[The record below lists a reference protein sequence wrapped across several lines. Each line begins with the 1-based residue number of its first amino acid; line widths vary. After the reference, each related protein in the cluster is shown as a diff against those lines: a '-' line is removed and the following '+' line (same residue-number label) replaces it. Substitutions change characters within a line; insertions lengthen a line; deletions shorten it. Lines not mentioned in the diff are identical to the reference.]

1 MHLGPNLSSSAHDRG
16 CVVNGPWQW
25 CYGSNMSYYYY
36 TYTVQ
41 WSENVDPER
50 SIALSTQALY
60 TVFTVPN
67 TIIIMNNFIWW
78 HRIIMMALKIQEQDQ
93 SSLHR

>member
-1 MHLGPNLSSSAHDRG
+1 MTVGAWSMA
-16 CVVNGPWQW
+16 VVLWQQ
-25 CYGSNMSYYYY
+25 YEYYYYY

-67 TIIIMNNFIWW
+67 TIIIINNFIWW
-78 HRIIMMALKIQEQDQ
+78 HRFIMTALKIQEQDQ